1 MLCISVPFTVSA
13 IFLFLVQYPKMYS
26 DDPANNIS
34 FYSNEILP
42 LFLFFLTAG
51 GIHQSSDGLGAIW
64 IVSRLV
70 YAHGYSS
77 GDPAKRKRGA
87 FGDLALL
94 GLVFCT
100 VDSGRTMLGWGC
112 RPKWSRGIF
121 KTL

>member
-1 MLCISVPFTVSA
+1 
-13 IFLFLVQYPKMYS
+13 YPKMYS
-26 DDPANNIS
+26 DDPAALYHLYQRGSTKTMKSYLCSCS
-34 FYSNEILP
+34 FLLEAYTNPRLAS
-42 LFLFFLTAG
+42 
-51 GIHQSSDGLGAIW
+51 GLGAIW

-77 GDPAKRKRGA
+77 GPAKRKRGA

-112 RPKWSRGIF
+112 RPKWSR
-121 KTL
+121 